1 MQVTTID
8 HVDLDPGRF
17 LWWTLDTTGSGTDVS
32 PVPPSFNQLCH
43 LDDTDDGSTWL
54 AATFDVP
61 GHVDED
67 ALARAFALLITRHGS
82 LRSAFER
89 AADGNVRR
97 LRFTPDSI
105 TLKRREPVRTSTPA
119 RTREVLW
126 TALNRECHPFAAPAY
141 LLAVLDRPDRSTVV
155 CGFDHA
161 YIDAYSVSLIVRD
174 LHRLYRAC
182 LDGETADDTDA
193 PATGDFVDY
202 CAEEWAADIVD
213 VDDPRMQSWL
223 AFFGRH
229 GNTPPPFP
237 LDLGVAVGTTH
248 PQAAL
253 LNHLLGPDDTRRFE
267 EFCRSNGASLYAGVL
282 SAMAHA
288 VRRLGGGRR
297 LSLLF
302 PLHTRTDERW
312 QSAVGWFTTNA
323 PLDVVADD
331 SFVDTVRST
340 GPALR
345 RALTLG
351 SVPLPQVIETMGG
364 VNRSRKDI
372 FMVSYV
378 DYRRLPGHEDHR
390 ALDARHIS
398 NVTVADDAQFW
409 ISRTDDG
416 LALRSRFPDTPVAH
430 DVVSR
435 FLAETSVVVAEAS
448 APAPIPSVVH

>member
-17 LWWTLDTTGSGTDVS
+17 LRWTLGTTGPGPDVS

-43 LDDTDDGSTWL
+43 LDDTGDGSVWL
-54 AATFDVP
+54 AATFDIP

-67 ALARAFALLITRHGS
+67 ALARAFTLLITRHGS

-89 AADGNVRR
+89 TADGGVRR
-97 LRFTPDSI
+97 LLFATDSI
-105 TLKRREPVRTSTPA
+105 TLERREPIRTSTAA

-126 TALNRECHPFAAPAY
+126 TALNRECHPFATPAY
-141 LLAVLDRPDRSTVV
+141 LLAALDRPDRSTVV

-161 YIDAYSVSLIVRD
+161 YIDAYSVSLIVHD

-182 LDGETADDTDA
+182 LAGDTVDA
-193 PATGDFVDY
+193 PTAGDFVDY
-202 CAEEWAADIVD
+202 CAEEWTADIVEL
-213 VDDPRMQSWL
+213 DDSRMQSWL
-223 AFFGRH
+223 SFFGRH

-237 LDLGVAVGTTH
+237 LELGVAVGTTH
-248 PQAAL
+248 PQAAQIG
-253 LNHLLGPDDTRRFE
+253 HLLGPDATRRFE
-267 EFCRSNGASLYAGVL
+267 EFCRANGASLYAGVL

-288 VRRLGGGRR
+288 VRRLGGGDR

-323 PLDVVADD
+323 PLDVLTADD
-331 SFVDTVRST
+331 FVDTVRST

-345 RALTLG
+345 TALTLG
-351 SVPLPQVIETMGG
+351 SVPLPQVIEAMGTL
-364 VNRSRKDI
+364 NRSRRDV

-390 ALDARHIS
+390 NLVARHIS

-409 ISRTDDG
+409 ISRTEDG
-416 LALRSRFPDTPVAH
+416 LALRSRFPDTPVARE
-430 DVVSR
+430 VVTR
-435 FLAETSVVVAEAS
+435 FLAETSTVLAEAS
-448 APAPIPSVVH
+448 APQPVTSVVH